1 MSVEAWHTFDSPREE
16 CDTHGE
22 DDTVLSLKIN
32 A

>member
-1 MSVEAWHTFDSPREE
+1 MTAEAWPMFDSHRAE

-22 DDTVLSLKIN
+22 DDRALSLKIN